1 MLDDDR
7 PDTSSDFDPLL
18 LAVLS
23 NRMESIVRE
32 MSNIVKKASR
42 STAITNARDF
52 SCGLLTYDHRLV
64 CVEEAMPVH
73 VTAMDLS
80 TRPVG
85 MLFDDVA
92 EGDAFFSNSPYHG
105 GTHHADMT
113 LCVPVHLDGVPM
125 FWAVAR
131 SHHADTGAHVPTT
144 MDAHMRSVYEEGMHI
159 PVVRFQS
166 GYRDREDV
174 IRWCRHNIRE
184 SHIWYGDYQAQVGA
198 TRTAETRLKELGAR
212 YGRDTLGAF
221 IKAWMAYGRKRARAA
236 IAALPK
242 AELSWTSRHDPVPG
256 VAEDGVA
263 ITARVSIDPEAGR
276 IVVDLR
282 DNPDCVDGGIN
293 LSEACATG
301 AGRIGV
307 FYNLDPSLPHND
319 GSASCIEVLLRDGCI
334 VGRPSYPVGTSNA
347 TMGVNDRLIN
357 AVQCAFT
364 GLGAP
369 YGLAEGGTEFGA
381 NMGVI
386 AGTDD
391 RSGTPRPYINMVFF
405 GLSTG
410 PGLHGHDG
418 WLTYEAPNGGGVLA
432 LDQIEIDEMTYPIL
446 VEERKIAKNA
456 IGMGEWNGAPAMQG
470 VYRPLS
476 GDMTVAYC
484 SDGDVNAPRGVL
496 GGLDGARALNAK
508 RAAGGAQ
515 AALPAFHMETVR
527 AGESVVFRTV
537 SGGGYGDAR
546 KRDPERVA
554 RDVNRGWIDA
564 QVARE
569 TYGVAVVEAEN
580 GIDFVV
586 DNEATARL
594 RNIRQEAID

>member
-1 MLDDDR
+1 MDGKVV
-7 PDTSSDFDPLL
+7 TDFDPML

-23 NRMESIVRE
+23 NRMECIVRE

-52 SCGLLTYDHRLV
+52 SCGLLTSDHRLI

-73 VTAMDLS
+73 VTAMDLA
-80 TRPVG
+80 TRPISD
-85 MLFDDVA
+85 LFDDIK
-92 EGDAFFSNSPYHG
+92 EGDAYFSNSPYHG

-113 LCVPVHLDGVPM
+113 LCVPVHLDGEPM

-131 SHHADTGAHVPTT
+131 SHHADTGAHIPTT

-159 PVVRFQS
+159 PVVRFQENF
-166 GYRDREDV
+166 RDRNDV
-174 IRWCRHNIRE
+174 IRWCRQNIRE
-184 SHIWYGDYQAQVGA
+184 SHIWFGDYRAQVGA
-198 TRTAETRLKELGAR
+198 TRTAETRLKEVGAR
-212 YGRDTLGAF
+212 YGRDTLKAF
-221 IKAWMAYGRKRARAA
+221 IEAWMDYGRRRAKAA

-242 AELSWTSRHDPVPG
+242 GNLSWTVRHDPVPG
-256 VAEDGVA
+256 VAEEGVE
-263 ITARVSIDPEAGR
+263 ITAKVAIDPEAGK

-282 DNPDCVDGGIN
+282 DNPDCVNGGIN
-293 LSEACATG
+293 LSEACAMG

-319 GSASCIEVLLRDGCI
+319 GSASSIEVLLRDGCI
-334 VGRPSYPVGTSNA
+334 VGRPAYPAGTSNA

-364 GLGAP
+364 QLGTP
-369 YGLAEGGTEFGA
+369 YGMAEGGTEFGA

-386 AGTDD
+386 AGTDT
-391 RSGTPRPYINMVFF
+391 RSGTPRSFINMVFL

-410 PGLHGHDG
+410 PGVHGHDG

-446 VEERKIAKNA
+446 VEERKIAHDA

-484 SDGDVNAPRGVL
+484 SDGDVNPPRGVL
-496 GGLDGARALNAK
+496 GGRDGANAINAK
-508 RAAGGAQ
+508 RDRNGVDRT
-515 AALPAFHMETVR
+515 LPAFHMETVTT
-527 AGESVVFRTV
+527 GERVIFRTV
-537 SGGGYGDAR
+537 SGGGYGNPLA
-546 KRDPERVA
+546 RDPDRVA
-554 RDVNRGWIDA
+554 RDADRGWISRDS
-564 QVARE
+564 ARQI
-569 TYGVAVVEAEN
+569 YGVELTLAANGLDHRVDAAGTMKQRAQRAGEASK
-580 GIDFVV
+580 
-586 DNEATARL
+586 
-594 RNIRQEAID
+594 

>member
-1 MLDDDR
+1 MHDEEETLAG
-7 PDTSSDFDPLL
+7 FDPLL

-23 NRMESIVRE
+23 NRMQSIVRE
-32 MSNIVKKASR
+32 MSNIVKKSSR

-52 SCGLLTYDHRLV
+52 SCGLLTFDHRLV

-73 VTAMDLS
+73 VTAMDLA
-80 TRPVG
+80 TRPVTD
-85 MLFDDVA
+85 LFGDVA

-113 LCVPVHLDGVPM
+113 LCVPVYLDGVPM
-125 FWAVAR
+125 FWTVAR

-144 MDAHMRSVYEEGMHI
+144 MDAYMRTVYEEGMHI

-166 GYRDREDV
+166 QYRDRDDV
-174 IRWCRHNIRE
+174 IRWCRQNIRE

-198 TRTAETRLKELGAR
+198 ARTAETRLKELGAR
-212 YGRDTLGAF
+212 YGRDSIRAF
-221 IKAWMAYGRKRARAA
+221 VEAWMEYGKRRARAA
-236 IAALPK
+236 IAALP
-242 AELSWTSRHDPVPG
+242 AGTFTWTCRHDPVPG
-256 VAEDGVA
+256 VADEGIP
-263 ITARVSIDPEAGR
+263 ITAKVTIQPDAGK

-347 TMGVNDRLIN
+347 TMGINDRLIN
-357 AVQCAFT
+357 AVQCAFAQ
-364 GLGAP
+364 LGSP

-386 AGTDD
+386 SGIDD
-391 RSGTPRPYINMVFF
+391 RTGASSSYINMLFL

-410 PGLHGHDG
+410 PAVHGHDG

-432 LDQIEIDEMTYPIL
+432 LDQVEIDEMTYPIL
-446 VEERKIAKNA
+446 VEERKISTNA
-456 IGMGEWNGAPAMQG
+456 MGMGQWNGAPAMQG
-470 VYRPLS
+470 VYRPLTQP
-476 GDMTVAYC
+476 MTVAYC
-484 SDGDVNAPRGVL
+484 SDGDVNPPAGVI
-496 GGLDGARALNAK
+496 GGGQGTPAINAK
-508 RAAGGAQ
+508 RLADGSEIQ
-515 AALPAFHMETVR
+515 LPAFHMETLN
-527 AGESVVFRTV
+527 AGERIVFRTV
-537 SGGGYGDAR
+537 SGGGYGDP
-546 KRDPERVA
+546 RDRDAARVA
-554 RDVNRGWIDA
+554 RDVDRGWIDA
-564 QVARE
+564 NVAYE
-569 TYGVAVVEAEN
+569 VYGVAVIQPEGGV
-580 GIDFVV
+580 DCVV
-586 DNEATARL
+586 DGDATARL
-594 RNIRQEAID
+594 RAASTLGVR

>member
-1 MLDDDR
+1 MTQ
-7 PDTSSDFDPLL
+7 PDISPPAFDPLL

-23 NRMESIVRE
+23 NRMDSIVRE

-80 TRPVG
+80 TRPITD
-85 MLFDDVA
+85 LFNDIV

-113 LCVPVHLDGVPM
+113 LCVPVYVEGEPL
-125 FWAVAR
+125 FWVVAR
-131 SHHADTGAHVPTT
+131 SHHADTGAHIPTT
-144 MDAHMRSVYEEGMHI
+144 MDAHMRTVYEEGMHI
-159 PVVRFQS
+159 PVVRFQAN
-166 GYRDREDV
+166 YKDREDV
-174 IRWCRHNIRE
+174 IRWCRQNIRE
-184 SHIWYGDYQAQVGA
+184 SDIWYGDYRAQVGA
-198 TRTAETRLKELGAR
+198 CRTAETRLGELAAR
-212 YGRDTLGAF
+212 YGRETLVQF
-221 IKAWMAYGRKRARAA
+221 LDAWMDYGRRRAKAA
-236 IAALPK
+236 IATLPK
-242 AELSWTSRHDPVPG
+242 GTLSWTTRHDPVPG
-256 VAEDGVA
+256 VADDGVE
-263 ITARVSIDPEAGR
+263 ITVKLTIDPDAGK

-282 DNPDCVDGGIN
+282 DNPDCVAGGIN

-334 VGRPSYPVGTSNA
+334 VGLPTYPAGTSNA
-347 TMGVNDRLIN
+347 TMGINDRLIN

-364 GLGAP
+364 QLGAP

-386 AGTDD
+386 AGVDD
-391 RSGTPRPYINMVFF
+391 RSGVDRQYINMVFF

-432 LDQIEIDEMTYPIL
+432 LDQIEIDEMTYPLI
-446 VEERKIAKNA
+446 VEERKIARDA

-476 GDMTVAYC
+476 RDMTVAYC
-484 SDGDVNAPRGVL
+484 SDGDVYPPRGVL
-496 GGLDGARALNAK
+496 GGQDGARALNAK
-508 RAAGGAQ
+508 RRPDGQDAP
-515 AALPAFHMETVR
+515 LPAFHMETVR
-527 AGESVVFRTV
+527 PRERMVFRTV
-537 SGGGYGDAR
+537 SGGGYGNPHDR
-546 KRDPERVA
+546 VPERVA
-554 RDVNRGWIDA
+554 RDVNRGWISPSVA
-564 QVARE
+564 QA
-569 TYGVAVVEAEN
+569 TYNVSVVLAEN
-580 GIDFVV
+580 GVDYVV
-586 DNEATARL
+586 DEQATSDL
-594 RNIRQEAID
+594 RSAPQAEGTA

>member
-1 MLDDDR
+1 MEETES
-7 PDTSSDFDPLL
+7 TSAGFDPLL

-23 NRMESIVRE
+23 NRMQSIVRE

-52 SCGLLTYDHRLV
+52 SCGLLTFDHRLV

-80 TRPVG
+80 TRPITD
-85 MLFDDVA
+85 LFGDVT

-125 FWAVAR
+125 FWTVAR

-144 MDAHMRSVYEEGMHI
+144 MDAYMRNVYEEGMHI

-166 GYRDREDV
+166 QYRDREDV

-212 YGRDTLGAF
+212 YGRETILAF
-221 IKAWMAYGRKRARAA
+221 IDAWMEYGRRRARAT
-236 IAALPK
+236 IAALP
-242 AELSWTSRHDPVPG
+242 AGTLSWTCRHDPVPG
-256 VAEDGVA
+256 VADEGVA
-263 ITARVSIDPEAGR
+263 ITAKVTIQPEAGK

-282 DNPDCVDGGIN
+282 DNPDCVAGGIN

-319 GSASCIEVLLRDGCI
+319 GSASCIDVLLRDGCI
-334 VGRPSYPVGTSNA
+334 VGRPSYPAGTSNA

-357 AVQCAFT
+357 AFQCAFAQ
-364 GLGAP
+364 LGAP

-381 NMGVI
+381 N
-386 AGTDD
+386 
-391 RSGTPRPYINMVFF
+391 N
-405 GLSTG
+405 
-410 PGLHGHDG
+410 
-418 WLTYEAPNGGGVLA
+418 A
-432 LDQIEIDEMTYPIL
+432 L
-446 VEERKIAKNA
+446 
-456 IGMGEWNGAPAMQG
+456 GMGEWNGAPAMQG

-476 GDMTVAYC
+476 QAMTVAYC
-484 SDGDVNAPRGVL
+484 SDGDVNPPRGVV
-496 GGLDGARALNAK
+496 GGLEGTRAINAK
-508 RAAGGAQ
+508 RLPDGSEIP
-515 AALPAFHMETVR
+515 LPAFHMETLN
-527 AGESVVFRTV
+527 AGERIVFRTV
-537 SGGGYGDAR
+537 SGGGYGPAR
-546 KRDPERVA
+546 DRDPARVA
-554 RDVNRGWIDA
+554 RDADRGWIDA
-564 QVARE
+564 DVARNV
-569 TYGVAVVEAEN
+569 YGVVLAHASN
-580 GIDFVV
+580 GV
-586 DNEATARL
+586 DHIVDEEATARL
-594 RNIRQEAID
+594 RSARAGEAR

>member
-1 MLDDDR
+1 M
-7 PDTSSDFDPLL
+7 SSEGEATAGFDPLL

-52 SCGLLTYDHRLV
+52 SCGLLTYDHRLI
-64 CVEEAMPVH
+64 CVEDAMPVH

-80 TRPVG
+80 TRPITE
-85 MLFDDVA
+85 LFDDVQP
-92 EGDAFFSNSPYHG
+92 GDAFFSNSPYHG

-113 LCVPVHLDGVPM
+113 LCVPVHLDGVPL

-131 SHHADTGAHVPTT
+131 SHHADTGAHIPTT
-144 MDAHMRSVYEEGMHI
+144 MDAHMRTVYEEGLHI

-166 GYRDREDV
+166 EFRDREDV

-184 SHIWYGDYQAQVGA
+184 SHIWYGDYRAQVGA
-198 TRTAETRLKELGAR
+198 SRTAETRLQALGER
-212 YGRDTLGAF
+212 YGRETLVAF
-221 IKAWMAYGRKRARAA
+221 IEAWMDYGRRRTRAA

-242 AELSWTSRHDPVPG
+242 GTLSWTTRHDPVPG
-256 VAEDGVA
+256 VADEGVA
-263 ITARVSIDPEAGR
+263 ITAKVTIDPEAGR

-307 FYNLDPSLPHND
+307 FYNLDPTLPHND
-319 GSASCIEVLLRDGCI
+319 GSSSCIEVLLRDGCI
-334 VGRPSYPVGTSNA
+334 VGRPTFPAGTSNA
-347 TMGVNDRLIN
+347 TMGINDRLIN

-369 YGLAEGGTEFGA
+369 YGLAEGGTEFGV

-386 AGTDD
+386 AGSDT
-391 RSGTPRPYINMVFF
+391 RSGVERPYVNMVFF

-446 VEERKIAKNA
+446 VEERKISANA
-456 IGMGEWNGAPAMQG
+456 IGMGQWNGAPAMQG
-470 VYRPLS
+470 AYRSLS

-484 SDGDVNAPRGVL
+484 SDGDRNAPRGVL
-496 GGLDGARALNAK
+496 GGRDGACAVNAK
-508 RAAGGAQ
+508 QGVDGDTAT
-515 AALPAFHMETVR
+515 LPSFHMETVKP
-527 AGESVVFRTV
+527 GERVIFRTV
-537 SGGGYGDAR
+537 SGGGYGD
-546 KRDPERVA
+546 PLEREPWRVG
-554 RDVNRGWIDA
+554 RDVDRGWID
-564 QVARE
+564 VPTARDV
-569 TYGVAVVEAEN
+569 YAVVVEPAAN
-580 GIDFVV
+580 GVDHVIDIG
-586 DNEATARL
+586 ATARL
-594 RNIRQEAID
+594 RADARSGVAY

>member
-1 MLDDDR
+1 MGGEE
-7 PDTSSDFDPLL
+7 PMPAEFDPLL

-23 NRMESIVRE
+23 NRMQSIVRE

-52 SCGLLTYDHRLV
+52 SCGLLTFDHRLV

-80 TRPVG
+80 TRPATE
-85 MLFDDVA
+85 LFDDIA

-113 LCVPVHLDGVPM
+113 LCVPVYLDGVPM
-125 FWAVAR
+125 FWTVAR

-144 MDAHMRSVYEEGMHI
+144 MDAYMRNVYEEGMHI

-166 GYRDREDV
+166 RYRDREDV
-174 IRWCRHNIRE
+174 IRWCRQNIRE

-198 TRTAETRLKELGAR
+198 ARTAETRLKELGAR
-212 YGRDTLGAF
+212 YGRETILAF
-221 IKAWMAYGRKRARAA
+221 LDAWMEYGRRRARAA
-236 IAALPK
+236 IAALP
-242 AELSWTSRHDPVPG
+242 AGTLSWTCWHDPVPG
-256 VAEDGVA
+256 VAEKGVA
-263 ITARVSIDPEAGR
+263 ITAKVTIQPEAGK

-334 VGRPSYPVGTSNA
+334 VGRPTYPAGTSNA
-347 TMGVNDRLIN
+347 TMGINDRLIN
-357 AVQCAFT
+357 AVQCAFAQ
-364 GLGAP
+364 LGSP

-386 AGTDD
+386 SGTDD
-391 RSGTPRPYINMVFF
+391 RSGVSSPYINMLFL

-410 PGLHGHDG
+410 PAVHGHDG

-432 LDQIEIDEMTYPIL
+432 LDQVEIDEMTYPIL
-446 VEERKIAKNA
+446 VEERKIAANA
-456 IGMGEWNGAPAMQG
+456 LGMGQWNGAPAMQG

-476 GDMTVAYC
+476 QAMTVAYC
-484 SDGDVNAPRGVL
+484 SDGDVNPPRGVV
-496 GGLDGARALNAK
+496 GGRDGTRAINAK
-508 RAAGGAQ
+508 RFADGSEV
-515 AALPAFHMETVR
+515 ALPAFHMETLS
-527 AGESVVFRTV
+527 AGERIVFRTV
-537 SGGGYGDAR
+537 SGGGYGAPF
-546 KRDPERVA
+546 KRDPARVA
-554 RDVNRGWIDA
+554 RDADRGWIDTEM
-564 QVARE
+564 ARDV
-569 TYGVAVVEAEN
+569 YGVALVHAEN
-580 GIDFVV
+580 GIDHVV
-586 DNEATARL
+586 DTRETARL
-594 RNIRQEAID
+594 RSASTGGVD

>member
-1 MLDDDR
+1 MSINSEE
-7 PDTSSDFDPLL
+7 PAGFDPLL

-52 SCGLLTYDHRLV
+52 SCGLLTYDHRLI
-64 CVEEAMPVH
+64 CVEDAMPVH

-80 TRPVG
+80 TRPVTD
-85 MLFDDVA
+85 LFDDVRA
-92 EGDAFFSNSPYHG
+92 GDAFFSNSPYHG

-113 LCVPVHLDGVPM
+113 LCVPVHVGGVPL

-131 SHHADTGAHVPTT
+131 SHHADTGAHIPTT
-144 MDAHMRSVYEEGMHI
+144 MDAHMRTVYEEGMHI

-166 GYRDREDV
+166 DYRDREDV

-184 SHIWYGDYQAQVGA
+184 SHIWYGDYRAQVGA
-198 TRTAETRLKELGAR
+198 TRTAETRLQELAER
-212 YGRDTLGAF
+212 YGRETLAAF
-221 IKAWMAYGRKRARAA
+221 IEAWMNYGRKRARAA
-236 IAALPK
+236 ISALPK
-242 AELSWTSRHDPVPG
+242 GTLSWTTHHDPVPG
-256 VAEDGVA
+256 VADDGVA
-263 ITARVSIDPEAGR
+263 ITAKVTIDPDAGK
-276 IVVDLR
+276 ITVDLR

-319 GSASCIEVLLRDGCI
+319 GSASCIDVLLRDGCI
-334 VGRPSYPVGTSNA
+334 VGRPTYPAGTSNA
-347 TMGVNDRLIN
+347 TMGINDRLIN

-369 YGLAEGGTEFGA
+369 YGMAEGGTEFGA

-386 AGTDD
+386 AGADD
-391 RSGTPRPYINMVFF
+391 RSGEKRPYINMVFF

-446 VEERKIAKNA
+446 VEERKIATNA

-476 GDMTVAYC
+476 GEMTVAYC
-484 SDGDVNAPRGVL
+484 SDGDVNPPRGVL
-496 GGLDGARALNAK
+496 GGMDGACAINAK
-508 RAAGGAQ
+508 RRPDGDEV
-515 AALPAFHMETVR
+515 ALPSFHMETVR
-527 AGESVVFRTV
+527 PGERVMFRTV
-537 SGGGYGDAR
+537 SGGGYGDPR
-546 KRDPERVA
+546 KREPGRVL
-554 RDVNRGWIDA
+554 RDIERGWIDA
-564 QVARE
+564 QVARDV
-569 TYGVAVVEAEN
+569 YGVSIETAGNGVDHNINEQATSQLRGAHRSEAGN
-580 GIDFVV
+580 
-586 DNEATARL
+586 
-594 RNIRQEAID
+594 

>member
-1 MLDDDR
+1 MGGEEPMLAE
-7 PDTSSDFDPLL
+7 FDPLL

-23 NRMESIVRE
+23 NRMQSIVRE

-52 SCGLLTYDHRLV
+52 SCGLLTFDHRLV

-80 TRPVG
+80 TRPATE
-85 MLFDDVA
+85 LFDDIA

-113 LCVPVHLDGVPM
+113 LCVPVYLDGVPM
-125 FWAVAR
+125 FWTVAR

-144 MDAHMRSVYEEGMHI
+144 MDAYMRNVYEEGMHI

-166 GYRDREDV
+166 RYRDREDV
-174 IRWCRHNIRE
+174 IRWCRQNIRE

-198 TRTAETRLKELGAR
+198 ARTAETRLKELGAR
-212 YGRDTLGAF
+212 YGRETILAF
-221 IKAWMAYGRKRARAA
+221 LDAWMDYGRRRARAA
-236 IAALPK
+236 IAALP
-242 AELSWTSRHDPVPG
+242 AGTLSWTCWHDPVPG
-256 VAEDGVA
+256 VAENGVA
-263 ITARVSIDPEAGR
+263 ITAKVTIQPEAGK

-319 GSASCIEVLLRDGCI
+319 GSASCIDVLLRDGCI
-334 VGRPSYPVGTSNA
+334 VGRPTYPAGTSNA
-347 TMGVNDRLIN
+347 TMGINDRLIN
-357 AVQCAFT
+357 AVQCAFAQ
-364 GLGAP
+364 LGSP

-386 AGTDD
+386 SGTDD
-391 RSGTPRPYINMVFF
+391 RSGESSPYINMLFL

-410 PGLHGHDG
+410 PAVHGHDG

-432 LDQIEIDEMTYPIL
+432 LDQVEIDEMTYPIL
-446 VEERKIAKNA
+446 VEERKIAANA
-456 IGMGEWNGAPAMQG
+456 LGMGQWNGAPAMQG

-476 GDMTVAYC
+476 QAMTVAYC
-484 SDGDVNAPRGVL
+484 SDGDVNPPRGVV
-496 GGLDGARALNAK
+496 GGRDGTRAINAK
-508 RAAGGAQ
+508 RLADGSEF
-515 AALPAFHMETVR
+515 ALPAFHMETLG
-527 AGESVVFRTV
+527 AGERIVFRTV
-537 SGGGYGDAR
+537 SGGGYGAPFD
-546 KRDPERVA
+546 RDPARVA
-554 RDVNRGWIDA
+554 RDADRGWIDTA
-564 QVARE
+564 MARDV
-569 TYGVAVVEAEN
+569 YGVALAHAEN
-580 GIDFVV
+580 GIDHVV
-586 DNEATARL
+586 DTQETARL
-594 RNIRQEAID
+594 RSVSTEGVD

>member
-1 MLDDDR
+1 MAGTE
-7 PDTSSDFDPLL
+7 PTSAEFDPLL

-23 NRMESIVRE
+23 NRMQSIVRE

-52 SCGLLTYDHRLV
+52 SCGLLTFDHRLV

-80 TRPVG
+80 TRPITD
-85 MLFDDVA
+85 LFSDVA

-113 LCVPVHLDGVPM
+113 LCVPVYLDGVPL
-125 FWAVAR
+125 FWTVAR

-144 MDAHMRSVYEEGMHI
+144 MDAYMRNVYEEGMHI

-166 GYRDREDV
+166 RYRDCEDV

-212 YGRDTLGAF
+212 YGRETVLAF
-221 IKAWMAYGRKRARAA
+221 IDAWMEYGRRRARAA
-236 IAALPK
+236 IAALP
-242 AELSWTSRHDPVPG
+242 AATLSWTCRHDPVPG
-256 VAEDGVA
+256 VADEGVA
-263 ITARVSIDPEAGR
+263 ITAKVSIQPQEGR

-319 GSASCIEVLLRDGCI
+319 GSASCIDVLLRDGCI
-334 VGRPSYPVGTSNA
+334 VGRPSYPAGTSNA

-357 AVQCAFT
+357 AVQCAFSQ
-364 GLGAP
+364 LGAP

-386 AGTDD
+386 SGTDD
-391 RSGTPRPYINMVFF
+391 RSGVALPYINMLFL

-410 PGLHGHDG
+410 PAVHGHDG

-432 LDQIEIDEMTYPIL
+432 LDQVEIDEMTYPIL
-446 VEERKIAKNA
+446 VEERKIATNA
-456 IGMGEWNGAPAMQG
+456 MGMGEWNGAPAMQG

-476 GDMTVAYC
+476 QAMTVAYC
-484 SDGDVNAPRGVL
+484 SDGDVNPPRGVV
-496 GGLDGARALNAK
+496 GGLEGTRAFNAK
-508 RAAGGAQ
+508 RLADGSE
-515 AALPAFHMETVR
+515 AALPAFHMETLN
-527 AGESVVFRTV
+527 AGERIVFRTV
-537 SGGGYGDAR
+537 SGGGYGAPHD
-546 KRDPERVA
+546 RDPARVA
-554 RDVNRGWIDA
+554 RDADRGWIDVD
-564 QVARE
+564 VARDI
-569 TYGVAVVEAEN
+569 YGVVLVRAGN
-580 GIDFVV
+580 GVDHVV
-586 DNEATARL
+586 DQAATERL
-594 RNIRQEAID
+594 RADLAGKKY

>member
-1 MLDDDR
+1 M
-7 PDTSSDFDPLL
+7 PQGAPSPTDFDPLL

-23 NRMESIVRE
+23 NRMASIVRE

-52 SCGLLTYDHRLV
+52 SCALLTFDHRLV

-80 TRPVG
+80 TRPIG
-85 MLFDDVA
+85 ELFDDVA
-92 EGDAFFSNSPYHG
+92 AGDAFFSNSPYHG

-125 FWAVAR
+125 FWTVAR

-144 MDAHMRSVYEEGMHI
+144 MDAHMRTVYEEGMHI
-159 PVVRFQS
+159 PVVRFQAD
-166 GYRDREDV
+166 YRDREDV

-198 TRTAETRLKELGAR
+198 TRTAETRLKELGER
-212 YGRDTLGAF
+212 YGRETIAAF
-221 IKAWMAYGRKRARAA
+221 VEAWMEYGRRRARAA

-242 AELSWTSRHDPVPG
+242 AELSWTTRHDPVPG
-256 VAEDGVA
+256 VAEAGVE
-263 ITARVSIDPEAGR
+263 ITAKVSIEPEQGR

-293 LSEACATG
+293 LSEACAAG

-319 GSASCIEVLLRDGCI
+319 GSASCIEVILRDGCI
-334 VGRPSYPVGTSNA
+334 VGRPRYPAGTSNA
-347 TMGVNDRLIN
+347 TMGINDRLIN

-381 NMGVI
+381 NMGVV
-386 AGTDD
+386 AGTDT

-410 PGLHGHDG
+410 PGLSGHDG

-432 LDQIEIDEMTYPIL
+432 LDQIEIDEMAYPIL
-446 VEERKIAKNA
+446 VEERRISKNA

-470 VYRPLS
+470 VYRSLS

-484 SDGDVNAPRGVL
+484 SDGDVNPPRGVL
-496 GGLDGARALNAK
+496 GGLPGACAINAK
-508 RAAGGAQ
+508 RDRAGHTAT
-515 AALPAFHMETVR
+515 LPAFHMETVQE
-527 AGESVVFRTV
+527 GERVIFRTV
-537 SGGGYGDAR
+537 SGGGYGDPR
-546 KRDPERVA
+546 RRDPARVV

-564 QVARE
+564 ATACD
-569 TYGVAVVEAEN
+569 TYGVAVRLAAN
-580 GIDFVV
+580 GVDFEL
-586 DNEATARL
+586 DGGATAAARGTGA
-594 RNIRQEAID
+594 EVPA

>member
-1 MLDDDR
+1 MEETES
-7 PDTSSDFDPLL
+7 TSAGFDPLL

-23 NRMESIVRE
+23 NRMQSIVRE

-52 SCGLLTYDHRLV
+52 SCGLLTFDHRLV

-80 TRPVG
+80 TRPITD
-85 MLFDDVA
+85 LFGDVT

-125 FWAVAR
+125 FWTVAR

-144 MDAHMRSVYEEGMHI
+144 MDAYMRNVYEEGMHI

-166 GYRDREDV
+166 QYRDREDV

-212 YGRDTLGAF
+212 YGRETILAF
-221 IKAWMAYGRKRARAA
+221 IDAWMEYGRRRARAT
-236 IAALPK
+236 IAALP
-242 AELSWTSRHDPVPG
+242 AGTLSWTCRHDPVPG
-256 VAEDGVA
+256 VADEGVA
-263 ITARVSIDPEAGR
+263 ITAKVTIQPEAGK

-282 DNPDCVDGGIN
+282 DNPDCVAGGIN

-319 GSASCIEVLLRDGCI
+319 GSASCIDVLLRDGCI
-334 VGRPSYPVGTSNA
+334 VGRPSYPAGTSNA

-357 AVQCAFT
+357 AVQCAFAQ
-364 GLGAP
+364 LGAP

-386 AGTDD
+386 SGIDD
-391 RSGTPRPYINMVFF
+391 RSGVALPYINMLFL

-410 PGLHGHDG
+410 PAVHGHDG

-432 LDQIEIDEMTYPIL
+432 LDQVEIDEMTYPIL
-446 VEERKIAKNA
+446 IEERKIANNA
-456 IGMGEWNGAPAMQG
+456 LGMGEWNGAPAMQG

-476 GDMTVAYC
+476 QAMTVAYC
-484 SDGDVNAPRGVL
+484 SDGDVNPPRGVV
-496 GGLDGARALNAK
+496 GGLEGTRAIDAK
-508 RAAGGAQ
+508 RLPDGSEIP
-515 AALPAFHMETVR
+515 LPAFHMETLN
-527 AGESVVFRTV
+527 AGERIVFRTV
-537 SGGGYGDAR
+537 SGGGYGPAR
-546 KRDPERVA
+546 DRDPARVA
-554 RDVNRGWIDA
+554 RDADRGWIDA
-564 QVARE
+564 DVARNV
-569 TYGVAVVEAEN
+569 YGVVLAHASN
-580 GIDFVV
+580 GV
-586 DNEATARL
+586 DHIVDEEATARL
-594 RNIRQEAID
+594 RSARAGEAR

>member
-1 MLDDDR
+1 MNSESDA
-7 PDTSSDFDPLL
+7 SSGFDPLL

-52 SCGLLTYDHRLV
+52 SCGLLTFDHRLI
-64 CVEEAMPVH
+64 CVEDAMPVH

-80 TRPVG
+80 TRPVTE
-85 MLFDDVA
+85 LFNDVQA
-92 EGDAFFSNSPYHG
+92 GDAFFSNSPYHG

-113 LCVPVHLDGVPM
+113 LCVPVYLDGEPL

-131 SHHADTGAHVPTT
+131 SHHADTGAHIPTT
-144 MDAHMRSVYEEGMHI
+144 MDAHMRSVYEEGLHI

-166 GYRDREDV
+166 GYRDREDL

-184 SHIWYGDYQAQVGA
+184 SHIWYGDYRAQVGA
-198 TRTAETRLKELGAR
+198 TRTAETRLVELGQR
-212 YGRDTLGAF
+212 YGRETLAAF
-221 IKAWMAYGRKRARAA
+221 IEAWMDYGRRRARAA

-242 AELSWTSRHDPVPG
+242 GTLSWTSRHDPVPG
-256 VAEDGVA
+256 VADDGIA
-263 ITARVSIDPEAGR
+263 ITAKVTIDPEAGK
-276 IVVDLR
+276 ITVDLR
-282 DNPDCVDGGIN
+282 DNPDCVAGGIN

-319 GSASCIEVLLRDGCI
+319 GSSSCVEVLLRDGCI
-334 VGRPSYPVGTSNA
+334 VGRPTYPAGTSNA
-347 TMGVNDRLIN
+347 TMGINDRLIN

-369 YGLAEGGTEFGA
+369 HGLAEGGTEFGV

-386 AGTDD
+386 AGTDSRFGVD
-391 RSGTPRPYINMVFF
+391 RPYVNMVFF

-446 VEERKIAKNA
+446 VEERKIAANA
-456 IGMGEWNGAPAMQG
+456 MGMGQWNGAPAMQG
-470 VYRPLS
+470 SYRPLS
-476 GDMTVAYC
+476 GEMTVAYC
-484 SDGDVNAPRGVL
+484 SDGDRNAPRGVL
-496 GGLDGARALNAK
+496 GGLDGSCAINSK
-508 RAAGGAQ
+508 RDANGQ
-515 AALPAFHMETVR
+515 ASALPAFHMETVR
-527 AGESVVFRTV
+527 PGESVVFRTV
-537 SGGGYGDAR
+537 SGGGYGHPTDR
-546 KRDPERVA
+546 EPDRVL
-554 RDVNRGWIDA
+554 RDVERGWIDA
-564 QVARE
+564 RTASEV
-569 TYGVAVVEAEN
+569 YGVAVVVASN
-580 GIDFVV
+580 GVDHKIDQGH
-586 DNEATARL
+586 TAQL
-594 RNIRQEAID
+594 RAKNHIKAAH